1 MGFHLI
7 KLALLSMFAML
18 AGCAMAGPGVGSI
31 SNPGA
36 RPTTYDNSWVNKPEN
51 ETGKLNDNPQLSAD
65 ISERELGVS
74 AWFDNDGSPTT
85 PRQPGY
91 IQRQQERQAERRAAM
106 KERMGITNIKDE
118 QK

>member
-1 MGFHLI
+1 MI
-7 KLALLSMFAML
+7 AML
-18 AGCAMAGPGVGSI
+18 TGCAMAGPGVASV
-31 SNPGA
+31 SDPGMRA
-36 RPTTYDNSWVNKPEN
+36 TTYDNSWVNKPED

-91 IQRQQERQAERRAAM
+91 ILRQQERQAERRAAM
-106 KERMGITNIKDE
+106 KARMGISNIKDE